1 MIHVVQVNKLY
12 WRYKYITLFAYVVF
26 FLLIIN
32 IGPPVLCNDLIIP
45 RKIPIALRYVC
56 VYYCTITP

>member
-1 MIHVVQVNKLY
+1 MIRVAQVNKLY
-12 WRYKYITLFAYVVF
+12 WRYKYTTPFAYVVF

-45 RKIPIALRYVC
+45 SEIPIALRYVS
-56 VYYCTITP
+56 VYYCIITP